1 MSSISGINLENN
13 KMKIISFANEP
24 MKRVAL
30 NWAAHIKLLDIENYL
45 IYALDEETYTFLREH
60 KINTEL
66 RDNIWKPQGVRGKN
80 FWDQR
85 FKFVYSLLKSGED
98 ILQSDLD
105 AVWLRDPL
113 GLISKDCDIVASTGN
128 IQNLDVDEQIGT
140 SSICMGWVYFK
151 SNNKVFDLF
160 EEVINYGYQIS
171 DSFHDQEIFNA
182 VLFQDCQKEDIKILN
197 KNIKRL
203 YAKNLCIDLLSEDLI
218 RRHKKNPENL
228 YIDHVFGW
236 GQRDKKREIVLKQHN
251 LWLLD

>member
-1 MSSISGINLENN
+1 
-13 KMKIISFANEP
+13 MKIISFANEP

-30 NWAAHIKLLDIENYL
+30 NWVTHIKLLGIQNYL
-45 IYALDEETYTFLREH
+45 IYALDKETYTFLMER

-105 AVWLRDPL
+105 AVWLKNPL

-128 IQNLDVDEQIGT
+128 MCNKGVNEKIGT

-160 EEVINYGYQIS
+160 EEVIKLGYEEGGHT
-171 DSFHDQEIFNA
+171 FNDQEIFNA
-182 VLFQDCQKEDIKILN
+182 VLFQDSQKEDIKILN

-218 RRHKKNPENL
+218 RRHKKNPENP

-236 GQRDKKREIVLKQHN
+236 VQRDEEREIILKQYG

>member
-1 MSSISGINLENN
+1 
-13 KMKIISFANEP
+13 MKIISFGNKQV
-24 MKRVAL
+24 KRVAL
-30 NWAAHIKLLDIENYL
+30 NWAAHIKLLGIENYL
-45 IYALDEETYTFLREH
+45 IYALDKETYAFLRGHE
-60 KINTEL
+60 INTEL

-105 AVWLRDPL
+105 AVWLKNPL

-128 IQNLDVDEQIGT
+128 ICNKDVNEKIGT
-140 SSICMGWVYFK
+140 TSICMGWVYFK

-160 EEVINYGYQIS
+160 EEVIRSGYEEG
-171 DSFHDQEIFNA
+171 DSFHDQKIFNK
-182 VLFQDCQKEDIKILN
+182 VLFQNSKKEDIRILN

-203 YAKNLCIDLLSEDLI
+203 HAKNLCIDLLSEDLI
-218 RRHKKNPENL
+218 RRRKKNPENP

-236 GQRDKKREIVLKQHN
+236 GQRDEKREIILKQYG

>member
-1 MSSISGINLENN
+1 
-13 KMKIISFANEP
+13 MKIISFANEP

-30 NWAAHIKLLDIENYL
+30 NWVTHIKLLGIQNYL
-45 IYALDEETYTFLREH
+45 IYALDKETYTFLRER

-105 AVWLRDPL
+105 AVWLKNPL

-128 IQNLDVDEQIGT
+128 MCNKGVNEKIGT

-160 EEVINYGYQIS
+160 EEVIKLGYEEGGHT
-171 DSFHDQEIFNA
+171 FNDQEIFNA
-182 VLFQDCQKEDIKILN
+182 VLFQDSQKEDIKILN

-218 RRHKKNPENL
+218 RRHKKTPENL
-228 YIDHVFGW
+228 YVDHVFGR
-236 GQRDKKREIVLKQHN
+236 GQRHKKREIILKQYG